1 MKSKKTKLFSVL
13 VIAISILVVLLSAY
27 FIDGPKKIIA
37 TVRQANAYYLI
48 LAAFLIFLFWFFGS
62 LSLNVLL
69 KVLGV
74 KLKQV
79 DAFKVTMTGAFFNAI
94 TPSSTGGQPM
104 QVLRMRDFG
113 LAPGLSSSVV
123 ILLLIINN
131 VVTLV
136 LGLFSIYYSYHNL
149 GKTWFT
155 GLMMI
160 LGVALSVLVT
170 FLIATVIIFPRK
182 SKEFIVKIVKLFNKK
197 NPVEQIE
204 KLDRQ
209 IDSFYDSFRVF
220 KREGLYKL
228 IPCAIFVALQNISL
242 WSIPHVVFSA
252 FGGQTPDIVLSV
264 CAACMVALISGYVPL
279 PGAAL
284 GAEGVFLSIFGP
296 LYKNISSV
304 AIVVI
309 LWRVFTFYAPII
321 VGAFFTVNFKTDK
334 EVERVE

>member
-62 LSLNVLL
+62 LSLNALL

-131 VVTLV
+131 IVTLV

-182 SKEFIVKIVKLFNKK
+182 SKGFIVKIVKLFNKK

-284 GAEGVFLSIFGP
+284 GAEGAFLSIFGP

-334 EVERVE
+334 EVERFE

>member
-1 MKSKKTKLFSVL
+1 MKGKKTKIFSVI
-13 VIAISILVVLLSAY
+13 VIALSIVIVLLSAY
-27 FIDGPKKIIA
+27 FIDGPEKIIS
-37 TVRQANAYYLI
+37 TVRQANGFYLL
-48 LAAFLIFLFWFFGS
+48 LAAFLIFLFWFFFS
-62 LSLNVLL
+62 LSRNALL
-69 KVLGV
+69 KVLGA
-74 KLKQV
+74 KIRPV

-104 QVLRMRDFG
+104 QVMRMRDFG

-131 VVTLV
+131 VVTLI
-136 LGLFSIYYSYHNL
+136 LGLFSIYYSYHSL
-149 GKTWFT
+149 GKAWFT

-170 FLIATVIIFPRK
+170 FLIASVIIFPRK
-182 SKEFIVKIVKLFNKK
+182 SKEIIVKIVRFFNKK
-197 NPVEQIE
+197 NPKEQIE
-204 KLDRQ
+204 RLDRQ

-220 KREGLYKL
+220 KMEGLYKL
-228 IPCAIFVALQNISL
+228 LPCAIFVAFQNISL

-252 FGGQTPDIVLSV
+252 FGGVTGDVVLSV

-284 GAEGVFLSIFGP
+284 GAEGAFLGIFGP
-296 LYKNISSV
+296 LYKNISSI

-321 VGAFFTVNFKTDK
+321 VGAFFTVNFKSDK
-334 EVERVE
+334 EVERNE

>member
-1 MKSKKTKLFSVL
+1 MKNKKTKIFSILIIV
-13 VIAISILVVLLSAY
+13 ISIVVVLLSAY
-27 FIDGPKKIIA
+27 FIDGPKKIIS
-37 TVRQANAYYLI
+37 TIKQANVYYLL
-48 LAAFLIFLFWFFGS
+48 LASLLIFLFWFFGS
-62 LSLNVLL
+62 LSLNALL
-69 KVLGV
+69 KVLNS
-74 KLKQV
+74 KLRQKE
-79 DAFKVTMTGAFFNAI
+79 AFKVTMTGAFFNAI

-104 QVLRMRDFG
+104 QVIKMNEYG

-131 VVTLV
+131 VVTLL
-136 LGLFSIYYSYHNL
+136 LGLFSIYYSYHSL

-170 FLIATVIIFPRK
+170 FLIASVLIFPKK
-182 SKEFIVKIVKLFNKK
+182 SKEFIVKIIRFFNKK
-197 NPVEQIE
+197 NAKEEIE
-204 KLDRQ
+204 FLDRQ
-209 IDSFYDSFRVF
+209 IDAFYDSFRIF

-228 IPCAIFVALQNISL
+228 LPCAIFVALQNISL
-242 WSIPHVVFSA
+242 WSIPHVVFSS
-252 FGGQTPDIVLSV
+252 FGATTNDVLLSV

-284 GAEGVFLSIFGP
+284 GAEGAFVSIFGT

-309 LWRVFTFYAPII
+309 LWRLFTFYAPIV
-321 VGAFFTVNFKTDK
+321 VGAFFTVNFKTKK
-334 EVERVE
+334 EANIIE

>member
-1 MKSKKTKLFSVL
+1 MKNKKTKIFSLV
-13 VIAISILVVLLSAY
+13 VIAISIIVVLLSAY
-27 FIDGPKKIIA
+27 FIDGPEKIFS
-37 TVRQANAYYLI
+37 TVRQANGYYL
-48 LAAFLIFLFWFFGS
+48 LLSAFLIFLFWFFGS
-62 LSLNVLL
+62 LSLNSLL
-69 KVLGV
+69 KVLNS
-74 KLKQV
+74 KIRQV

-104 QVLRMRDFG
+104 QVIKMKDFG
-113 LAPGLSSSVV
+113 LSPGLSSSVV

-131 VVTLV
+131 VVTLL
-136 LGLFSIYYSYHNL
+136 LGLFSMYYSYHAL
-149 GKTWFT
+149 GKSWFT

-160 LGVALSVLVT
+160 LGIALSIVVT
-170 FLIATVIIFPRK
+170 LIIASVIIFPKK
-182 SKEFIVKIVKLFNKK
+182 SKQIIVKIIRLFNKK
-197 NPVEQIE
+197 NPEEKIKQI
-204 KLDRQ
+204 DNQ

-228 IPCAIFVALQNISL
+228 LPCAIFVALQNISL
-242 WSIPHVVFSA
+242 WSIPHAVFSA
-252 FGGQTPDIVLSV
+252 FGGVTNDVVLSI

-284 GAEGVFLSIFGP
+284 GAEGAFVSIYGP

-321 VGAFFTVNFKTDK
+321 VGAFFSVNFKSEK
-334 EVERVE
+334 G

>member
-1 MKSKKTKLFSVL
+1 MKGKKTKTFSII
-13 VIAISILVVLLSAY
+13 VIIVSIVVVLLSAY
-27 FIDGPKKIIA
+27 FIDGPEKIIS
-37 TVRQANAYYLI
+37 TVRQANGYYL
-48 LAAFLIFLFWFFGS
+48 LLSALLIFLFWFFGS
-62 LSLNVLL
+62 LSLNALL
-69 KVLGV
+69 KVLNAE
-74 KLKQV
+74 LKQR

-104 QVLRMRDFG
+104 QVMKMTEYG

-131 VVTLV
+131 VVTLL
-136 LGLFSIYYSYHNL
+136 LGLFSIYYSYHSL
-149 GKTWFT
+149 GKSWFT
-155 GLMMI
+155 GFIMI
-160 LGVALSVLVT
+160 LGILLSVLVT
-170 FLIATVIIFPRK
+170 LLIASVIIFPKK
-182 SKEFIVKIVKLFNKK
+182 SKKIIVKVVRFFNRK
-197 NPVEQIE
+197 NPDERIK

-228 IPCAIFVALQNISL
+228 LPCAIFVALQNISL
-242 WSIPHVVFSA
+242 WSIPHAVFSA
-252 FGGQTPDIVLSV
+252 FGATTSDLVLSI

-284 GAEGVFLSIFGP
+284 GAEGAFVGIFGP
-296 LYKNISSV
+296 LYNDIPSI

-321 VGAFFTVNFKTDK
+321 VGAFFSVNFKTNK
-334 EVERVE
+334 EVEKIE

>member
-1 MKSKKTKLFSVL
+1 MKGKKTKIFSL
-13 VIAISILVVLLSAY
+13 IVIALSIVIVLLSAY
-27 FIDGPKKIIA
+27 FIDGPEKIIS
-37 TVRQANAYYLI
+37 TVRQANGFYLL

-62 LSLNVLL
+62 LSLNALL
-69 KVLGV
+69 KVLGA
-74 KLKQV
+74 KIRPV

-104 QVLRMRDFG
+104 QVMRMRDFG

-131 VVTLV
+131 VVTLI
-136 LGLFSIYYSYHNL
+136 LGLFSIYYSYHSL
-149 GKTWFT
+149 GKAWFT

-170 FLIATVIIFPRK
+170 FLIASVIIFPRK
-182 SKEFIVKIVKLFNKK
+182 SKEIIVKIVRFFNKK
-197 NPVEQIE
+197 NPKEQIE
-204 KLDRQ
+204 RLDRQ

-220 KREGLYKL
+220 KMEGLYKL
-228 IPCAIFVALQNISL
+228 LPCAIFVAFQNISL

-252 FGGQTPDIVLSV
+252 FGGVTSDVVLSV

-284 GAEGVFLSIFGP
+284 GAEGAFLGIFGP
-296 LYKNISSV
+296 LYKNISSI

-321 VGAFFTVNFKTDK
+321 VGAFFTVNFKSDK
-334 EVERVE
+334 EVERNE